1 MAWIRLTDA
10 DLIRVPG
17 RTASGVDSGVPR
29 TRTGLSIRECRHVTI
44 YLPNPDV
51 GPIGSEPGE
60 FIDPSAAEGRDPV
73 PATRKSVGAG
83 NPAAA
88 PAADPE
94 LVRRERLTPLLT
106 ARTRLAPPYSSR
118 KGRSMSTD

>member
-1 MAWIRLTDA
+1 MDQVDSCRPF
-10 DLIRVPG
+10 RVPG

-73 PATRKSVGAG
+73 PATRRSVGAG

-88 PAADPE
+88 LAADPE
-94 LVRRERLTPLLT
+94 LSRRERLTPPLS
-106 ARTRLAPPYSSR
+106 ARTRLAPPDSSW
-118 KGRSMSTD
+118 K

>member
-1 MAWIRLTDA
+1 MAWTGLTDA

-17 RTASGVDSGVPR
+17 RTTAGVDSGVPR
-29 TRTGLSIRECRHVTI
+29 TRTGLSLSECRHVTI

-60 FIDPSAAEGRDPV
+60 FIDPSAAEWRDPV
-73 PATRKSVGAG
+73 LATRKSVGAG

-88 PAADPE
+88 LAADPE
-94 LVRRERLTPLLT
+94 LVPQGTADTAAERQNSIGA
-106 ARTRLAPPYSSR
+106 ARLELER
-118 KGRSMSTD
+118 KNYEH